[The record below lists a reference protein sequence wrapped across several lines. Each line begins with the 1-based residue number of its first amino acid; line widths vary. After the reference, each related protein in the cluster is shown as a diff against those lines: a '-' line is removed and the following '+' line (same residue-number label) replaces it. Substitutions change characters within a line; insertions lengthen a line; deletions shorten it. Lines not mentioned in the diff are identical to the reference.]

1 MNRKVAIYARVST
14 EHEAQLSA
22 LENQIQYYNGILEAH
37 KDWELY
43 DRYIDEGITGTS
55 VRKRKNFMRMME
67 DALSGKFDLII
78 TREVSRF
85 ARNTVDTLQ
94 QTRLLKRNG
103 VEVYFT
109 EDNIWTM
116 NDDDGELKLTLMA
129 TLAQNESKKTS
140 VRVKAGQAVSFENGV
155 FYGNGNILG
164 YNRDGKNLVI
174 NEDQAKT
181 VRLIYDLYLT
191 GNGIRKIQYELE
203 NQGRLT
209 ATGKKHWDCSGISRI
224 LRNEFYCGIIVYRKN
239 FVPDYLE
246 QKKIRNYDQVE
257 KVEVQG
263 KHQPIVTEE
272 EYRRVQ
278 NILNSKKATQVAIER
293 ARRGVKPSLDV
304 YCRKM
309 KCECGISFNRKVWHR
324 TKEGETQYAYQCYNQ
339 INTGTVATRIK
350 KGLSTEGICDVPMV
364 PGWKIRMMADWIFRS
379 FWKNRNQVLDKATEM
394 LEKHID
400 DEVNQDF
407 TEEIEAINKEI
418 QKQKDRLKNLVEMR
432 MDGEISKEI
441 FSEKKQDIE
450 ERITRLEAELRE
462 YAVDEMPETE
472 DTQDRLK
479 VLQEL
484 MEKNFDFSGQEV
496 PEEIVDAF
504 VDSIIVHKDYFEW
517 NLKLAEKPVCCN
529 VEGNKRKSKVIPT
542 EQSYVGGAQ
551 HRQR

>member
-1 MNRKVAIYARVST
+1 MNKKVAIYARVST

-22 LENQIQYYNGILEAH
+22 LENQIQYYNGILKAH
-37 KDWELY
+37 EEWELY

-55 VRKRKNFMRMME
+55 VRKRKNFMRMMA
-67 DALSGKFDLII
+67 DAISGKFDLII

-94 QTRLLKRNG
+94 QTRLLKKNG

-140 VRVKAGQAVSFENGV
+140 VRVKAGQAMSFENGV

-164 YNRDGKNLVI
+164 YDRDGKDLVI
-174 NEDQAKT
+174 NEEQAKT
-181 VRLIYDLYLT
+181 VRMIFDLYLA

-203 NQGRLT
+203 NRGRLT
-209 ATGKKHWDCSGISRI
+209 ATGKKHWDCSGISRV
-224 LRNEFYCGIIVYRKN
+224 LHNEFYSGIIVYRKN
-239 FVPDYLE
+239 YVPDYLE
-246 QKKIRNYDQVE
+246 QKKIRNYDQVQ

-272 EYRRVQ
+272 EYLRVQ
-278 NILNSKKATQVAIER
+278 KLVNSKKSTQVAIAR
-293 ARRGVKPSLDV
+293 ARCGVKPCLDV

-309 KCECGISFNRKVWHR
+309 KCECGISFNRRVWHR
-324 TKEGETQYAYQCYNQ
+324 TKVGEIQYAYQCYNQ

-350 KGLSTEGICDVPMV
+350 KGLSTDGICVVPMV
-364 PGWKIRMMADWIFRS
+364 PGWKMRMMADWIFRS
-379 FWKNRNQVLDKATEM
+379 FWNSRNQVLDIATEM

-400 DEVNQDF
+400 DEINQDF
-407 TEEIEAINKEI
+407 TEEIGVINKEI
-418 QKQKDRLKNLVEMR
+418 QKQKERLKNLVEMR
-432 MDGEISKEI
+432 MDGEISKDI
-441 FSEKKQDIE
+441 FSDKKQEIE
-450 ERITRLEAELRE
+450 DRITRLESELRE
-462 YAVDEMPETE
+462 YAVDEIPETE
-472 DTQDRLK
+472 DTQGRLK
-479 VLQEL
+479 VLQGL
-484 MEKNFDFSGQEV
+484 MEKNFYFSGQEV

-517 NLKLAEKPVCCN
+517 NLRLAEKPVCCN
-529 VEGNKRKSKVIPT
+529 VEGNKRESKVIHT
-542 EQSYVGGAQ
+542 ERTFVGDAQ
-551 HRQR
+551 HRLF